1 MHIIVVKNTEMCLTK
16 KILIKISVSTT
27 SEKLQAC
34 KLNIS
39 KICIK
44 LANQISDLYIYI
56 LITTACD
63 AGRIASNCY
72 YVNINM

>member
-1 MHIIVVKNTEMCLTK
+1 MHIIVVKNTEICLTK

-56 LITTACD
+56 
-63 AGRIASNCY
+63 Y
-72 YVNINM
+72 